1 MIFITGKTHLMAGVT
16 TALLLG
22 TNTPE
27 AILIGFGS
35 LLPDIDHS
43 GSKLGHLAKPIS
55 VILKHRGFTHSLLFC
70 LICSIINPFIGIGVL
85 THLILDFLTP
95 KGEQLLWPIN
105 KNIKLPFFSRF
116 IKTGNIIEYIFLAIM
131 TIACIILVVL
141 TFLPENNQSF
151 WDVWVNNFTQIK
163 NYIFSLFKLAT

>member
-1 MIFITGKTHLMAGVT
+1 MAGVT

-35 LLPDIDHS
+35 ILPDIDHS
-43 GSKLGHLAKPIS
+43 GSKLGHMVKPIS
-55 VILKHRGFTHSLLFC
+55 SLLKHRGFTHSLLFC

-85 THLILDFLTP
+85 THLILDFLNP
-95 KGEQLLWPIN
+95 KGEQLFWPLN

-116 IKTGNIIEYIFLAIM
+116 IKTGKTIEYIFLTIM
-131 TIACIILVVL
+131 FIVCAILVVL
-141 TFLPENNQSF
+141 TLLPQQGQTF
-151 WDVWVNNFTQIK
+151 FDMWFNNFTTIK
-163 NYIFSLFKLAT
+163 DYFCTCFSNISDLFCKVFS

>member
-1 MIFITGKTHLMAGVT
+1 MTGKTHLVAGIATSLLLNVT
-16 TALLLG
+16 APETALI
-22 TNTPE
+22 
-27 AILIGFGS
+27 AFGS
-35 LLPDIDHS
+35 ILPDIDHS
-43 GSKLGHLAKPIS
+43 GSRLGHMVKPIS
-55 VILKHRGFTHSLLFC
+55 SLLKHRGFTHSFLFC

-105 KNIKLPFFSRF
+105 KDIKLPFFSRF
-116 IKTGNIIEYIFLAIM
+116 IKTGNIIEYIFLTIM